1 MAGYL
6 LKRVAMMLPLMVG
19 ITVITFAVIHLAPG
33 EPIDKMT
40 DLNPKISAQAKQK
53 MREMYHLDKPIPV
66 QYALW
71 FERFVRLDFG
81 NSFSADNR
89 PVLKKIMERMPI
101 TLFINVS
108 SLAVIFFLA
117 IPLGVISATR
127 PRSMFDRATTLF
139 VFVGFS
145 TPGFWLSLLAM
156 IFFGVQLG
164 WLPISGIRSIDFGEF
179 SSWGKFMDYLRHLML
194 PILISSL
201 TSLTFLSRITRQNML
216 EVIRQDY
223 ITTARAKGC
232 SEYSVVFHHALRNA
246 LLPIVTIIGLS
257 VPSLIGGSVIF
268 ETVFSIPGMGMLFY
282 ESVMSRDY
290 PLVMGILVIGASL
303 TLVGNLLADLS
314 YALADPRIRYG

>member
-1 MAGYL
+1 
-6 LKRVAMMLPLMVG
+6 MVG

-40 DLNPKISAQAKQK
+40 DMNPKISAQAKQK
-53 MREMYHLDKPIPV
+53 MREMYNLDKPLPV

-71 FERFVRLDFG
+71 FKRFVQLDFG
-81 NSFSADNR
+81 TSFSPDNR
-89 PVLKKIMERMPI
+89 PVLDKIFERMPI
-101 TLFINVS
+101 TLFINVVS
-108 SLAVIFFLA
+108 LVIIFLLAV
-117 IPLGVISATR
+117 PLGVLSATR
-127 PRSMFDRATTLF
+127 PHTLFDRAATLF
-139 VFVGFS
+139 VFIGFS
-145 TPGFWLSLLAM
+145 TPGFWLSLLLM
-156 IFFGVQLG
+156 ILFGVELG
-164 WLPISGIRSIDFGEF
+164 WLPISGIRSIYFEEL
-179 SSWGKFMDYLRHLML
+179 SPWGKFMDYSRHLVL
-194 PILISSL
+194 PILLSSL

-232 SEYSVVFHHALRNA
+232 AENTVVFHHALRNA

-290 PLVMGILVIGASL
+290 PLVMGILVIGAGL
-303 TLVGNLLADLS
+303 TLVGNLLADIS
-314 YALADPRIRYG
+314 YAFADPRIRYE

>member
-1 MAGYL
+1 MFGYL
-6 LKRVAMMLPLMVG
+6 LKRFLMMAPLMVG

-40 DLNPKISAQAKQK
+40 DMNPKISAQAKQK
-53 MREMYHLDKPIPV
+53 MREMYNLDKPLPV

-71 FERFVRLDFG
+71 FKRFVQLDFG
-81 NSFSADNR
+81 TSFSPDNR
-89 PVLKKIMERMPI
+89 PVLDKIFERMPI
-101 TLFINVS
+101 TLFINVVS
-108 SLAVIFFLA
+108 LVIIFLLAV
-117 IPLGVISATR
+117 PLGVLSATR
-127 PRSMFDRATTLF
+127 PHTLFDRAATLF
-139 VFVGFS
+139 VFIGFS
-145 TPGFWLSLLAM
+145 TPGFWLSLLLM
-156 IFFGVQLG
+156 ILFGVELG
-164 WLPISGIRSIDFGEF
+164 WLPISGIRSIYFEEL
-179 SSWGKFMDYLRHLML
+179 SPWGKFMDYSRHLVL
-194 PILISSL
+194 PILLSSL

-232 SEYSVVFHHALRNA
+232 AENTVVFHHALRNA

-290 PLVMGILVIGASL
+290 PLVMGILVIGAGL
-303 TLVGNLLADLS
+303 TLVGNLLADIS
-314 YALADPRIRYG
+314 YAFADPRIRYE